1 LQNAPGPCD
10 SPSVPYK
17 RTLDEA
23 VVRQIFAFAGRGEQ
37 DKIADLLHP
46 DAIVVPTHHP
56 EQVLRAEDY
65 PAYAREQ
72 IAESPMREATAS
84 AVHAL
89 GEGMF
94 AVEGRIRWSMPM
106 GGFSDSG
113 AAWALV
119 IRDGLAFRMKGAASL
134 SEARALRSQGGGVPR
149 ASRG

>member
-1 LQNAPGPCD
+1 
-10 SPSVPYK
+10 
-17 RTLDEA
+17 
-23 VVRQIFAFAGRGEQ
+23 
-37 DKIADLLHP
+37 
-46 DAIVVPTHHP
+46 
-56 EQVLRAEDY
+56 VLRAEGY
-65 PAYAREQ
+65 PAYARDQ

-119 IRDGLAFRMKGAASL
+119 IRDGLVFRMKGVASL
-134 SEARALRSQGGGVPR
+134 AEALRVLREEDWYPILD
-149 ASRG
+149 APP